1 MTNVVIGAG
10 SGMGGAVAPPLAPRG
25 RLLLADQNPTA
36 AEATAAELGGD
47 VQAVGCDITDQPQI
61 DALFSAVD
69 ELDAL
74 VSTAGVSGSM
84 APGRRILEVNLIGTA
99 RVLRAAEPLLDPGSV
114 AVCVASQSGYM
125 VPENR
130 ELFELLEEPLADGF
144 LDKLGTFF
152 DLDQPGL

>member
-10 SGMGGAVAPPLAPRG
+10 SGMGAAVARQLAPRG
-25 RLLLADQNPTA
+25 RLLLADQNPAA

-47 VQAVGCDITDQPQI
+47 VQVVGCDITDQAQV

-84 APGRRILEVNLIGTA
+84 APGPRILEVNLMGTA
-99 RVLRAAEPLLDPGSV
+99 RAARRGALAPPRFGRGVRRV
-114 AVCVASQSGYM
+114 AV
-125 VPENR
+125 
-130 ELFELLEEPLADGF
+130 
-144 LDKLGTFF
+144 
-152 DLDQPGL
+152 GLHGS